1 MMKIMSER
9 KGLFTPEQEEFL
21 AEALDSFF
29 KFKNVLYEK
38 FDKAVFKTLIKVADD
53 AGADKINPDWKLK
66 IIPII
71 DAAIL
76 GQAEEVRGYLVDLM
90 NEKVDIPKLDEEQ
103 ELLIFDSFSK
113 FLAAAIDY
121 YVQKKLA
128 KQ

>member
-1 MMKIMSER
+1 MIRIMSER

-29 KFKNVLYEK
+29 EFKNVLYEK
-38 FDKAVFKTLIKVADD
+38 FDKAVFKTLIRVADD

-76 GQAEEVRGYLVDLM
+76 GQVEEVRKYLVDLM
-90 NEKVDIPKLDEEQ
+90 NEKIDIPKLDEEQ
-103 ELLIFDSFSK
+103 ELLIFDAFSK

-121 YVQKKLA
+121 YVQKKFA
-128 KQ
+128 K